1 MLKNSLALAQTV
13 LCAGLTIV
21 PAAPAQT
28 YSVLTDCDSAN
39 ASSSAPLT
47 RGSDGN
53 LYGTTTK
60 GQTYG
65 TVFRATTS
73 GALTTLH
80 NFVKTDGS
88 SPVGGVIAASD
99 GNLYGATNQ
108 GGSYSYGTV
117 FRVSTGGAFAS
128 VYSFTGGTT
137 GSSPTGKLL
146 QASDG
151 NLYGV
156 TNAGGA
162 NGCGTIY
169 QITTSGSYTSVHS
182 FSCSSEGGSPHD
194 GMIEATD
201 GNLYGTTSE
210 AGPAGYGTAY
220 RFSLDGTFT
229 VVHAFGGTDGHTP
242 YATLI
247 QATDGMFY
255 GTTEAGG
262 SAGSG
267 TVFRMTTT
275 GALTTLHSFGGTD
288 GKNPY
293 GALVQGSDGNFYGT
307 TYNGGNAIYGTI
319 FVITPSGQFTR
330 LHSFTGGDGQNPA
343 AALIES
349 SPGTFAGT
357 TLIGGPN
364 NDGVVFSLAYS
375 SPLAPAP
382 VINTNG
388 VVPVYSTI
396 PTIQS
401 GEWISIYGTN
411 LAAKAAAW
419 NNDFPTSLGG
429 TTVTIGGEPAYLW
442 YVNSGQINLQVP
454 DGLPAGSTAVVVTTG
469 SGSASSA
476 VTAAA
481 QAPAFSLLDS
491 KHVAG
496 IILRPDGSGA
506 YGGGTYDIVGPTGES
521 LGYKTV
527 AATVGDTVE
536 LFGVGF
542 GVTNPSVP
550 SGQAYSGAAPTVA
563 RVTVYIGGEPVTPSF
578 AGLSSAGL
586 YQLNITIPSA
596 LPTGDATIQGA
607 VSNSVTQDGVVIAL
621 Q

>member
-1 MLKNSLALAQTV
+1 
-13 LCAGLTIV
+13 
-21 PAAPAQT
+21 
-28 YSVLTDCDSAN
+28 
-39 ASSSAPLT
+39 
-47 RGSDGN
+47 
-53 LYGTTTK
+53 
-60 GQTYG
+60 
-65 TVFRATTS
+65 
-73 GALTTLH
+73 LTTLH

-88 SPVGGVIAASD
+88 SPVGGVIFASD

-108 GGSYSYGTV
+108 GGSSSDGTV
-117 FRVSTGGAFAS
+117 FRVSTAGAFAS
-128 VYSFTGGTT
+128 LYSFTGGTT
-137 GSSPTGKLL
+137 DGSSPVGKLV

-156 TNAGGA
+156 TNTGGA

-182 FSCSSEGGSPHD
+182 FSCSSDGGYPHD
-194 GMIEATD
+194 GMIQATD
-201 GNLYGTTSE
+201 GNLYGTTSTG
-210 AGPAGYGTAY
+210 GPSGYGTAY
-220 RFSLDGTFT
+220 RFDLDGTFT
-229 VVHAFGGTDGHTP
+229 VLHAFGGADGHTP
-242 YATLI
+242 YAALI

-255 GTTEAGG
+255 GTTEQGG
-262 SAGSG
+262 SAGLG
-267 TVFRMTTT
+267 TVYRLAMN
-275 GALTTLHSFGGTD
+275 GALTTLYSFTGTD

-307 TYNGGNAIYGTI
+307 TYYGGNAIYGAL
-319 FVITPSGQFTR
+319 FVITPEGQFTR

-343 AALIES
+343 AGLIEDPS
-349 SPGTFAGT
+349 GTFIGT
-357 TLIGGPN
+357 TFTGGPN

-382 VINTNG
+382 VINSNG
-388 VVPVYSTI
+388 VVPVDSTI

-401 GEWISIYGTN
+401 GEWISIYGSN
-411 LAAKAAAW
+411 LAAKSATW

-429 TTVTIGGEPAYLW
+429 TTVTIGGDPAYLW

-454 DGLPAGSTAVVVTTG
+454 DGLPAGSTSVVVTTG
-469 SGSASSA
+469 SGSTSSA
-476 VTAAA
+476 VTLAP
-481 QAPAFSLLDS
+481 QAPSFSLLDS

-496 IILRPDGSGA
+496 IILRSDGSGA
-506 YGGGTYDIVGPTGES
+506 YGGGAYDIVGPTGEA

-527 AATVGDTVE
+527 AATAGDTVE

-542 GVTNPSVP
+542 GATNPSVP
-550 SGQAYSGAAPTVA
+550 SGQAYSGAAPTVDS
-563 RVTVYIGGEPVTPSF
+563 VTVYIDGAPVIPGF

-596 LPTGDATIQGA
+596 LPTGDVTIQGA